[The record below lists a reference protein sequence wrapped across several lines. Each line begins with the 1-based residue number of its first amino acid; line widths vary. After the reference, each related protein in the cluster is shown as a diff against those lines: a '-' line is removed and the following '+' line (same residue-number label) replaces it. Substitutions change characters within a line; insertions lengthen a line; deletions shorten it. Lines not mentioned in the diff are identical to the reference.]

1 MSNAPAA
8 IGPRRSPGESP
19 LDVARRIGWN
29 GPMAA
34 GVGRVADPHR
44 PTPASFHRNRHA
56 IEDR

>member
-34 GVGRVADPHR
+34 GVGPVADPHR
-44 PTPASFHRNRHA
+44 PTPPYFHRNRHA